1 MYNNI
6 KNFINPRYATLFLFC
21 IVSLLVII
29 FMKSRAE
36 GFVGND
42 KKQVDNI
49 RDDIKDLRG
58 DVRSNTRDVKSASE
72 TIQSVANSATSNI
85 KNLQDKKLNINDFE
99 KTLSNDVKFNEKLSA
114 SDFDAT
120 LSKNAKFRGKLNEND
135 FDATLDKNAKFNGKL
150 NTSDF
155 ETTLGKSDLLKAK
168 LNTSEFSST
177 LSKDPAILKLQT
189 DLKGVPTSDNIGTV
203 VNQQVQAKMGD
214 INAANATL
222 TTNFKDYAKTLNTRA
237 VEFNKLID
245 DRGTDFNKGVAARMT
260 EFNDN
265 AEDKLGAYNR
275 NASMKKNEYEQTATS
290 QIDLLN
296 SNYQS
301 KIGELS
307 SLKSGAESARDQAVG
322 AKDAAEEAKYKTQ
335 KMYDDVFKEASS
347 RVVTQANKYRDG
359 LKMNQTTGFY
369 ESFGTIYEGLENP
382 VPQGVFDKEKE
393 VIHDI
398 NDLNTKYY
406 NFIICIKS
414 LGTQCDGK
422 EPIETTIDYNEAYFK
437 VNGLTGIQKNQI
449 ISDLSTNGITLTS
462 DQLARFKIQDGSLK
476 ELSDLY
482 RTLKT
487 ETDQTEDIKKRAKA
501 IDELRRDLDLK
512 MDAILKSK
520 SRIDEPSITYDSTV
534 YAGILWSILG
544 TSLLFYVFTE

>member
-1 MYNNI
+1 
-6 KNFINPRYATLFLFC
+6 
-21 IVSLLVII
+21 
-29 FMKSRAE
+29 MKSRAE

-72 TIQSVANSATSNI
+72 TIQSVANSASSNI

-135 FDATLDKNAKFNGKL
+135 FDATLEKNAKFNGKL

-155 ETTLGKSDLLKAK
+155 ETTLGKSDLFKTK

-222 TTNFKDYAKTLNTRA
+222 TTNFKDYAQTLNTRA

-275 NASMKKNEYEQTATS
+275 NASMKKNEYEQTATT
-290 QIDLLN
+290 QLDLLN

-307 SLKSGAESARDQAVG
+307 SLKSGAETARDQAVG

-359 LKMNQTTGFY
+359 LNKNQTTGFY
-369 ESFGTIYEGLENP
+369 EPFGTIYEALENP
-382 VPQGVFDKEKE
+382 VQQDVFDKEKD
-393 VIHDI
+393 VIQDI

-406 NFIICIKS
+406 NFIICLTSNGTKCGTPNNPVNTAFDYLNAFFKLYGATQAEIDNIKQN
-414 LGTQCDGK
+414 LD
-422 EPIETTIDYNEAYFK
+422 TTLTNE
-437 VNGLTGIQKNQI
+437 QKNDIKNYNFNVQ
-449 ISDLSTNGITLTS
+449 
-462 DQLARFKIQDGSLK
+462 KGSLN

-482 RTLKT
+482 SNLKT